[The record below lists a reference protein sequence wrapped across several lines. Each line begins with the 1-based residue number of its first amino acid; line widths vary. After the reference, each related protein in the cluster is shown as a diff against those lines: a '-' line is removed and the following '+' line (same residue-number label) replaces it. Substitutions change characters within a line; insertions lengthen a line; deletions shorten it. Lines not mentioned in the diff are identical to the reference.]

1 MTKIRLVMLTRR
13 ADCSLKR
20 GKTIC
25 LNICCNKRYH
35 IVDSKST
42 ISSFNKWAYPFCCRA
57 MCNSQGWMFLQ
68 GIINFSPL
76 GSPFALLWECLKS
89 SMSKIY
95 YIPLY
100 WSAAP
105 LQRTVVLLDIVISW
119 MRLALP
125 FACKEEFS
133 SLVKSGVSFSDP
145 FTEMLIWAR
154 HQNLFPN

>member
-95 YIPLY
+95 YIPQ
-100 WSAAP
+100 WFE
-105 LQRTVVLLDIVISW
+105 LLMPYSIRSCWGFTNKLSKRKSCIFVSNWTYISTLRFRS
-119 MRLALP
+119 M
-125 FACKEEFS
+125 
-133 SLVKSGVSFSDP
+133 
-145 FTEMLIWAR
+145 
-154 HQNLFPN
+154 